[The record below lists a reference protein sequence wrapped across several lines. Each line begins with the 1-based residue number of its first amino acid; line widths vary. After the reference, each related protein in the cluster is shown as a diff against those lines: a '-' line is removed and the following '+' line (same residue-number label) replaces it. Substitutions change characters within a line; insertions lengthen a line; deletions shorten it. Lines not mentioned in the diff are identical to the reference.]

1 MKRSTTKMYEINREA
16 FVWRADDQHQTND
29 PRRWS
34 KFEAKKYSEENSGGQ
49 SWQDVPDVG
58 CAGSSDVA
66 MAKLVESMLKHDQ
79 EVEGQQTWLFAGE
92 ESENENNI
100 ESWSGKTRTGEQF
113 DSQRH
118 GKW

>member
-1 MKRSTTKMYEINREA
+1 MYEIRPRS
-16 FVWRADDQHQTND
+16 VGLKSRLQHQTND

-58 CAGSSDVA
+58 CAGSSEVA
-66 MAKLVESMLKHDQ
+66 MAELVESMLKHDQ
-79 EVEGQQTWLFAGE
+79 EEEGQQTWLFAGE

-100 ESWSGKTRTGEQF
+100 
-113 DSQRH
+113 DS
-118 GKW
+118 